1 MSLCAKATSTPHD
14 NSSPTVPMSTPRY
27 LLLGRIACTECEDAV
42 CCGAGPYAG
51 NEMGGA
57 FCKKMWKMGS
67 VFCKKVENT
76 GCYFVKKVENGG
88 VFFVKKWKII
98 GGCFCKK
105 WTFSQRRVHYVQYQ
119 YFLFYVLLIWG
130 CVRTPA
136 AYGPVVYCQ
145 SVCLCVCW
153 SQL

>member
-1 MSLCAKATSTPHD
+1 MRS
-14 NSSPTVPMSTPRY
+14 V
-27 LLLGRIACTECEDAV
+27 AV
-42 CCGAGPYAG
+42 QARMQEMKWGVLFVKKCGKWGV
-51 NEMGGA
+51 
-57 FCKKMWKMGS
+57 F
-67 VFCKKVENT
+67 FCKKVENR
-76 GCYFVKKVENGG
+76 GCYFVKKWKMG
-88 VFFVKKWKII
+88 VFFCKKVENNRRV
-98 GGCFCKK
+98 FCKK

-130 CVRTPA
+130 CVRTQRTPA